1 MSEEAFYHLEAEQ
14 CRQAAAHA
22 ITTARRRELNQLA
35 AHYEREARRSARNG
49 NSAIQL
55 SGADQSQPVALKI

>member
-14 CRQAAAHA
+14 CRQAAADA

-35 AHYEREARRSARNG
+35 AHYEREARRAARQG

-55 SGADQSQPVALKI
+55 SKGDRFQPVTLEI